1 MYWLWTSNR
10 MCFVNG
16 DCISKHQAE
25 IMVEEHNQKYLL
37 TMAVVEILPVDM
49 LFGQRLLVR
58 ESFRSL
64 PNSTEVWVGERGPP
78 VI

>member
-1 MYWLWTSNR
+1 

-64 PNSTEVWVGERGPP
+64 PNSTEV
-78 VI
+78 